1 MNLKIPSG
9 VLYSI
14 GSNYSKL
21 GEKQQALKFCH
32 QALDLAR
39 EIDDK
44 FAEAS
49 ILNNIGGIHN
59 HLGDKQRALE
69 FCNQSLSISK
79 KIEDKSIYN

>member
-1 MNLKIPSG
+1 MNIKIHSG

-21 GEKQQALKFCH
+21 GEKQQALKFCNP
-32 QALDLAR
+32 ALDLAR

-49 ILNNIGGIHN
+49 ILNNIAAN
-59 HLGDKQRALE
+59 L
-69 FCNQSLSISK
+69 
-79 KIEDKSIYN
+79 